1 MKRLLSAVCTVAVLA
16 IVATGHAS
24 AGDKVKIGVA
34 GEPYPPFSW
43 KAADGSWK
51 GFEID
56 LAKAICTEAKL
67 DCVIAETAWDG
78 IIPALQS
85 KKIDLIMS
93 SMTITDKR
101 KEVIDFSN
109 PYYAAAAAFIGPKG
123 EKLDT
128 SNAGLRGKVIG
139 VQVATTH
146 AAYAEAH
153 YKDVAQIKTYNTQ
166 DDANADLAA
175 GRVDVVIADRIAMEE
190 WLKSD
195 AGKGEAVIATVDYP
209 PGQTPTV
216 GAGFRKDETAL
227 RAKFDAAL
235 AVLLK
240 NGTYD
245 KLAKPYFAFDIYGLP
260 RKG

>member
-1 MKRLLSAVCTVAVLA
+1 MKRLLSVVCTAAMLA
-16 IVATGHAS
+16 IAAAAPS
-24 AGDKVKIGVA
+24 WAGDKVKIGVA

-43 KAADGSWK
+43 KASDGSWK

-56 LAKAICTEAKL
+56 LVKAICKQAQL
-67 DCVIAETAWDG
+67 DCVITEVAWDG

-85 KKIDLIMS
+85 KKIDAIVS

-101 KEVIDFSN
+101 KEVIDFSD

-128 SNAGLRGKVIG
+128 SAAGLKGKVIG

-153 YKDVAQIKTYNTQ
+153 YKDVAQIKTYTTQ

-175 GRVDVVIADRIAMEE
+175 GRVDVVIADRIAMED

-195 AGKGEAVIATVDYP
+195 AGKGDAVVAAVEYP
-209 PGQTPTV
+209 PGQEPTV
-216 GAGFRKDETAL
+216 GAGFRKD
-227 RAKFDAAL
+227 DAAL
-235 AVLLK
+235 REKFNAALATLLK

-245 KLAKPYFAFDIYGLP
+245 TLAKPYFNFDVYGLP